1 MDVSKKREVKGRV
14 WEGDCTEEA
23 GRNIPLRDFHNPFSF
38 INICSRKLK
47 AFTKQAGIFLKR
59 TRGSIQKWMTIWRH
73 NSDLLSSPVTQDSTG
88 RSNSR
93 DLWSVWWVQS
103 NWHPWSFCRAPE
115 KSYGQVPSPSCWRCW
130 WGCPRS
136 HSNPGPLWPH
146 PGHSWCLR
154 DPRGPALGWMSAGPM
169 RKSRHVWEYPHRPW
183 GPSI

>member
-93 DLWSVWWVQS
+93 DLWSV
-103 NWHPWSFCRAPE
+103 
-115 KSYGQVPSPSCWRCW
+115 
-130 WGCPRS
+130 
-136 HSNPGPLWPH
+136 
-146 PGHSWCLR
+146 
-154 DPRGPALGWMSAGPM
+154 
-169 RKSRHVWEYPHRPW
+169 
-183 GPSI
+183 